1 MKTRDEFETLVAYII
16 VGVIAAVAWS
26 SALASLIESL
36 RH

>member
-1 MKTRDEFETLVAYII
+1 MKTRDDIETWIAYI

-26 SALASLIESL
+26 SALATLIEAL

>member
-16 VGVIAAVAWS
+16 GIIAAVAWS
-26 SALASLIESL
+26 SALASLIEAL

>member
-1 MKTRDEFETLVAYII
+1 MKTRDELETLIAYI

-26 SALASLIESL
+26 SALATLIEAL

>member
-1 MKTRDEFETLVAYII
+1 MKTRDDFETLVAYII
-16 VGVIAAVAWS
+16 GIIAAVAWS

>member
-16 VGVIAAVAWS
+16 GIIAAVARS

>member
-1 MKTRDEFETLVAYII
+1 MKTRDELETLIAYV
-16 VGVIAAVAWS
+16 VGIIAAVAWS

>member
-1 MKTRDEFETLVAYII
+1 MKTRDEIKTLFAYI

-26 SALASLIESL
+26 SALASLIEAL

>member
-1 MKTRDEFETLVAYII
+1 MKTRDELETLIAYII
-16 VGVIAAVAWS
+16 GIIAAVAWS

>member
-1 MKTRDEFETLVAYII
+1 MKTRDEIETLFAYI

-26 SALASLIESL
+26 SAPTSLIEAL

>member
-1 MKTRDEFETLVAYII
+1 MKTRDDFETLIAYI

-26 SALASLIESL
+26 SALATIIEAL